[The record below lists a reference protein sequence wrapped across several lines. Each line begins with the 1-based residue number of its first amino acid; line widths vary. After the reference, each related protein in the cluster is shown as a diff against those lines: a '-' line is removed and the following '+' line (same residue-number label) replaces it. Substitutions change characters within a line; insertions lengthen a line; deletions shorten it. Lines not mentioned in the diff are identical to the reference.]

1 MTTYRTPDAVF
12 TVSDGR
18 LVVTFHP
25 ESLNVCKHCPDLHAL
40 VLEVASKENIRRLA
54 LGLAH
59 LAEHVDDGR

>member
-40 VLEVASKENIRRLA
+40 VLAARGETVN
-54 LGLAH
+54 
-59 LAEHVDDGR
+59 